1 MDQMLVWTFI
11 HREVLRAQADR
22 KPVDIIDIYED
33 NSSSLGL
40 FRRVGRLLEWARS
53 RQVSTRPATGG
64 VGRKKAGNGRANV
77 ICGHE
82 DSTASLAG
90 VVRP

>member
-22 KPVDIIDIYED
+22 KPVDTIDIYED

-40 FRRVGRLLEWARS
+40 FRRVGRLLGWARS
-53 RQVSTRPATGG
+53 WRAPTRPATDG
-64 VGRKKAGNGRANV
+64 VGWKKAGNGRAHMT
-77 ICGHE
+77 CGHE
-82 DSTASLAG
+82 DATASLAG
-90 VVRP
+90 LVRP

>member
-11 HREVLRAQADR
+11 HREVLRTRADR

-40 FRRVGRLLEWARS
+40 FRRVGGLLERARS
-53 RQVSTRPATGG
+53 WRVSGRSTCDSGRQERMLASGG
-64 VGRKKAGNGRANV
+64 NCSPGA
-77 ICGHE
+77 
-82 DSTASLAG
+82 
-90 VVRP
+90 

>member
-11 HREVLRAQADR
+11 HREVLRTRADR

-40 FRRVGRLLEWARS
+40 FRRVGGLLERARS
-53 RQVSTRPATGG
+53 WRVSGRSTCDTDGKRGCLPAEAIA
-64 VGRKKAGNGRANV
+64 VRARNPIAENV
-77 ICGHE
+77 
-82 DSTASLAG
+82 
-90 VVRP
+90 P